1 MRFSWKPWGVS
12 PMRDLSGTGQVYRF
26 TLSQLLKSRANRVTL
41 IIMVLLAAVSMPLT
55 ALLGGE
61 TPETSDTA
69 GLTSVR
75 VDNRTDLVLDFS
87 GDAYWADTDFSA
99 DAGEP
104 DAVVTITGD
113 ETGYQVAV
121 NGGETA
127 DAGEL
132 SQLAETARQA
142 VRDACL
148 QAAGLSSRQLEALTA
163 STGEEDSHEEGFWVQ
178 YGYSILAMILCL
190 MSASYVIRAVVEEK
204 DSRLVELLLVSV
216 KPMAL
221 LAGKILAVMAFTF
234 GWLLAMLA
242 GLGVSCGLTAGL
254 MGPGVLQKQ
263 LSGLLAAVPRV
274 QEDLWQAAGVLLVL
288 LVSNLVIFILH
299 GIKPRTHRGGSVLS
313 LLSSLVKYVAG
324 IIIVCQ
330 SLSLLGVNVGTI
342 IASVGVLALVVGFS
356 AESLIADV
364 VIGAF
369 MLLENQYNVGDIVE
383 VNGFRGVVT
392 KIGIRTTSIT
402 DGGGNVKIINN
413 SEMKNILNRSD
424 NNSWSVSDISIP
436 YETDLEKLEA
446 QLPALL
452 EEIFRA
458 RGDVMLDTPQY
469 LGVQTLDASG
479 IVLRFWV
486 KVAEKNIYAGARA
499 LNRELLLGFRRLGV
513 ECPFPQMDVHMK

>member
-1 MRFSWKPWGVS
+1 
-12 PMRDLSGTGQVYRF
+12 MRDLSGTGQVYRF

-69 GLTSVR
+69 GLASVR

-99 DAGEP
+99 GAGEP

-121 NGGETA
+121 NGSETA

-148 QAAGLSSRQLEALTA
+148 RAAGLSSRQMEALTA
-163 STGEEDSHEEGFWVQ
+163 STGEEDSHEDGFWVQ

-242 GLGVSCGLTAGL
+242 GFGVSCGLTAGL

-288 LVSNLVIFILH
+288 LVSLGLGYLTMSLI
-299 GIKPRTHRGGSVLS
+299 GG
-313 LLSSLVKYVAG
+313 VAG
-324 IIIVCQ
+324 ACCSGMEEAGEATGPVM
-330 SLSLLGVNVGTI
+330 LLTMAGYL
-342 IASVGVLALVVGFS
+342 ASCVVGAVPSGPVAVFS
-356 AESLIADV
+356 TLCPV
-364 VIGAF
+364 V
-369 MLLENQYNVGDIVE
+369 
-383 VNGFRGVVT
+383 
-392 KIGIRTTSIT
+392 SIFCAPVQFA
-402 DGGGNVKIINN
+402 GGNV
-413 SEMKNILNRSD
+413 SFWLVLA
-424 NNSWSVSDISIP
+424 SWAIQAAVIWG
-436 YETDLEKLEA
+436 
-446 QLPALL
+446 LL
-452 EEIFRA
+452 
-458 RGDVMLDTPQY
+458 
-469 LGVQTLDASG
+469 TLASR
-479 IVLRFWV
+479 V
-486 KVAEKNIYAGARA
+486 YAGLIVHRGSRVK
-499 LNRELLLGFRRLGV
+499 LRELMSMAKGGAVR
-513 ECPFPQMDVHMK
+513 

>member
-1 MRFSWKPWGVS
+1 
-12 PMRDLSGTGQVYRF
+12 MRDLSGTGQVYRF

-69 GLTSVR
+69 GLASVR

-87 GDAYWADTDFSA
+87 GDAYWADTNFSA

-121 NGGETA
+121 NGSETA
-127 DAGEL
+127 HAGEL

-142 VRDACL
+142 IRDACL
-148 QAAGLSSRQLEALTA
+148 RAAGLSSRQLEALTA

-254 MGPGVLQKQ
+254 MGPGALQKQ

-288 LVSNLVIFILH
+288 LVSLGLGYLTMSLI
-299 GIKPRTHRGGSVLS
+299 GG
-313 LLSSLVKYVAG
+313 VAG
-324 IIIVCQ
+324 ACCSGMEEAGEATGPVM
-330 SLSLLGVNVGTI
+330 LLTMAGYL
-342 IASVGVLALVVGFS
+342 ASCVVGAVPSGPVAVFS
-356 AESLIADV
+356 TLCPV
-364 VIGAF
+364 V
-369 MLLENQYNVGDIVE
+369 
-383 VNGFRGVVT
+383 
-392 KIGIRTTSIT
+392 SIFCAPVQFA
-402 DGGGNVKIINN
+402 GGNVSIW
-413 SEMKNILNRSD
+413 LVLA
-424 NNSWSVSDISIP
+424 SWVIQAAVIWG
-436 YETDLEKLEA
+436 
-446 QLPALL
+446 LL
-452 EEIFRA
+452 
-458 RGDVMLDTPQY
+458 
-469 LGVQTLDASG
+469 TLASR
-479 IVLRFWV
+479 V
-486 KVAEKNIYAGARA
+486 YAGLIVHRGSRVK
-499 LNRELLLGFRRLGV
+499 LRELMSMAKGGAVR
-513 ECPFPQMDVHMK
+513 

>member
-69 GLTSVR
+69 GLASVR

-87 GDAYWADTDFSA
+87 GDAYWVDTDFSA

-121 NGGETA
+121 NGSETA

-148 QAAGLSSRQLEALTA
+148 RAAGLSSRQLEALTA

-242 GLGVSCGLTAGL
+242 GFGVSCGLTAGL
-254 MGPGVLQKQ
+254 MGSGVLQKQ

-288 LVSNLVIFILH
+288 LVSLGLGYLTMSLI
-299 GIKPRTHRGGSVLS
+299 GG
-313 LLSSLVKYVAG
+313 VAG
-324 IIIVCQ
+324 ACCSGMEEAGEATGPVM
-330 SLSLLGVNVGTI
+330 LLTMAGYL
-342 IASVGVLALVVGFS
+342 ASFVVGAVPSGPVAVFS
-356 AESLIADV
+356 TLCPV
-364 VIGAF
+364 V
-369 MLLENQYNVGDIVE
+369 
-383 VNGFRGVVT
+383 
-392 KIGIRTTSIT
+392 SIFCAPVQFA
-402 DGGGNVKIINN
+402 GGNV
-413 SEMKNILNRSD
+413 SFWLVLA
-424 NNSWSVSDISIP
+424 SWAIQAAVIWG
-436 YETDLEKLEA
+436 
-446 QLPALL
+446 LL
-452 EEIFRA
+452 
-458 RGDVMLDTPQY
+458 
-469 LGVQTLDASG
+469 TLASR
-479 IVLRFWV
+479 V
-486 KVAEKNIYAGARA
+486 YAGLIVHRGSRVK
-499 LNRELLLGFRRLGV
+499 LRELMSMAKGGAVR
-513 ECPFPQMDVHMK
+513 

>member
-26 TLSQLLKSRANRVTL
+26 TLSQLLKSRANRMTL

-69 GLTSVR
+69 GLASVR

-121 NGGETA
+121 NGSETA

-148 QAAGLSSRQLEALTA
+148 RAAGLSSRQLEALTA

-242 GLGVSCGLTAGL
+242 GFGVSCGLTAGL

-288 LVSNLVIFILH
+288 LVSLGLGYLTMSLI
-299 GIKPRTHRGGSVLS
+299 GG
-313 LLSSLVKYVAG
+313 VAG
-324 IIIVCQ
+324 ACCSGMEEAGEATGPVM
-330 SLSLLGVNVGTI
+330 LLTMTGYL
-342 IASVGVLALVVGFS
+342 ASCVVGAVPSGPVAVFS
-356 AESLIADV
+356 TLCPV
-364 VIGAF
+364 V
-369 MLLENQYNVGDIVE
+369 
-383 VNGFRGVVT
+383 
-392 KIGIRTTSIT
+392 SIFCAPVQFA
-402 DGGGNVKIINN
+402 GGNV
-413 SEMKNILNRSD
+413 SFWLVLA
-424 NNSWSVSDISIP
+424 SWAIQAAVIWG
-436 YETDLEKLEA
+436 
-446 QLPALL
+446 LL
-452 EEIFRA
+452 
-458 RGDVMLDTPQY
+458 
-469 LGVQTLDASG
+469 TLASR
-479 IVLRFWV
+479 V
-486 KVAEKNIYAGARA
+486 YAGLIVHRGSRVK
-499 LNRELLLGFRRLGV
+499 LRELMSMAKGGAIR
-513 ECPFPQMDVHMK
+513 

>member
-1 MRFSWKPWGVS
+1 
-12 PMRDLSGTGQVYRF
+12 MRDLSGTGQVYRF

-69 GLTSVR
+69 GLASVR
-75 VDNRTDLVLDFS
+75 VDNRTDLALDFS

-104 DAVVTITGD
+104 DAVVTVTGD

-121 NGGETA
+121 NGSETA

-148 QAAGLSSRQLEALTA
+148 RAAGLSSRRLEALTA
-163 STGEEDSHEEGFWVQ
+163 STGEEDSHEDGFWVQ

-288 LVSNLVIFILH
+288 LVSLGLGYLTMSLI
-299 GIKPRTHRGGSVLS
+299 GG
-313 LLSSLVKYVAG
+313 VAG
-324 IIIVCQ
+324 ACCSGMEEAGEATGPVM
-330 SLSLLGVNVGTI
+330 LLTMTGYL
-342 IASVGVLALVVGFS
+342 ASCVVGAVPSGPVAVFS
-356 AESLIADV
+356 TLCPV
-364 VIGAF
+364 V
-369 MLLENQYNVGDIVE
+369 
-383 VNGFRGVVT
+383 
-392 KIGIRTTSIT
+392 SIFCAPVQFA
-402 DGGGNVKIINN
+402 GGNV
-413 SEMKNILNRSD
+413 SFWLVLA
-424 NNSWSVSDISIP
+424 SWAIQAAVIWG
-436 YETDLEKLEA
+436 
-446 QLPALL
+446 LL
-452 EEIFRA
+452 
-458 RGDVMLDTPQY
+458 
-469 LGVQTLDASG
+469 TLASR
-479 IVLRFWV
+479 V
-486 KVAEKNIYAGARA
+486 YAGLIVHRGSRVK
-499 LNRELLLGFRRLGV
+499 LRELMSMAKGGAVR
-513 ECPFPQMDVHMK
+513 

>member
-1 MRFSWKPWGVS
+1 
-12 PMRDLSGTGQVYRF
+12 MRDLSGTGQVYRF

-69 GLTSVR
+69 GLASVR
-75 VDNRTDLVLDFS
+75 VDNRTDLALDFS
-87 GDAYWADTDFSA
+87 GDAYWADTDFSVG
-99 DAGEP
+99 AGEP

-121 NGGETA
+121 VGSETA
-127 DAGEL
+127 HAGEL

-148 QAAGLSSRQLEALTA
+148 RAAGLSSRQLEALTA
-163 STGEEDSHEEGFWVQ
+163 STGEEDSHEDGFWVQ

-274 QEDLWQAAGVLLVL
+274 QEDLWQVAGVLLVL
-288 LVSNLVIFILH
+288 LVSLGLGYLTMSLI
-299 GIKPRTHRGGSVLS
+299 GG
-313 LLSSLVKYVAG
+313 VAG
-324 IIIVCQ
+324 ACCSGMEEAGEATGPVM
-330 SLSLLGVNVGTI
+330 LLTMTGYL
-342 IASVGVLALVVGFS
+342 ASCVVGAVPSGPVAVFS
-356 AESLIADV
+356 TLCPV
-364 VIGAF
+364 V
-369 MLLENQYNVGDIVE
+369 
-383 VNGFRGVVT
+383 
-392 KIGIRTTSIT
+392 SIFCAPVQFA
-402 DGGGNVKIINN
+402 GGNV
-413 SEMKNILNRSD
+413 SFWLVLA
-424 NNSWSVSDISIP
+424 SWAIQAAVIWG
-436 YETDLEKLEA
+436 
-446 QLPALL
+446 LL
-452 EEIFRA
+452 
-458 RGDVMLDTPQY
+458 
-469 LGVQTLDASG
+469 TLASR
-479 IVLRFWV
+479 V
-486 KVAEKNIYAGARA
+486 YAGLIVHRGSRVK
-499 LNRELLLGFRRLGV
+499 LRELMSMAKGGAVR
-513 ECPFPQMDVHMK
+513 

>member
-69 GLTSVR
+69 GLASVR

-121 NGGETA
+121 NGSETA

-148 QAAGLSSRQLEALTA
+148 RAAGLSSRQLEALTA

-242 GLGVSCGLTAGL
+242 GFGVSCGLTAGL

-288 LVSNLVIFILH
+288 LVSLALGYLTMSLI
-299 GIKPRTHRGGSVLS
+299 GG
-313 LLSSLVKYVAG
+313 VAG
-324 IIIVCQ
+324 ACCSGMEEAGEATGPVM
-330 SLSLLGVNVGTI
+330 LLTMAGYL
-342 IASVGVLALVVGFS
+342 ASCVVGAVPSGPVAVFS
-356 AESLIADV
+356 TLCPV
-364 VIGAF
+364 V
-369 MLLENQYNVGDIVE
+369 
-383 VNGFRGVVT
+383 
-392 KIGIRTTSIT
+392 SIFCAPVQFA
-402 DGGGNVKIINN
+402 GGNV
-413 SEMKNILNRSD
+413 SFWLVLA
-424 NNSWSVSDISIP
+424 SWAIQAAVIWG
-436 YETDLEKLEA
+436 
-446 QLPALL
+446 LL
-452 EEIFRA
+452 
-458 RGDVMLDTPQY
+458 
-469 LGVQTLDASG
+469 TLASR
-479 IVLRFWV
+479 V
-486 KVAEKNIYAGARA
+486 YAGLIVHRGSRVK
-499 LNRELLLGFRRLGV
+499 LRELMSMAKGGAVR
-513 ECPFPQMDVHMK
+513 

>member
-69 GLTSVR
+69 SLTSVR

-121 NGGETA
+121 NGSETA

-178 YGYSILAMILCL
+178 YGYSILAMMVCL

-242 GLGVSCGLTAGL
+242 GFGVSCGLTAGL
-254 MGPGVLQKQ
+254 MGPDVLHRQ
-263 LSGLLAAVPRV
+263 LSGVLAALPQATPDVWYLVSLLA
-274 QEDLWQAAGVLLVL
+274 VL
-288 LVSNLVIFILH
+288 LVSLALGYLTMSII
-299 GIKPRTHRGGSVLS
+299 GG
-313 LLSSLVKYVAG
+313 VAG
-324 IIIVCQ
+324 ACCSGMEEAGEATGPVM
-330 SLSLLGVNVGTI
+330 LLTMAGYL
-342 IASVGVLALVVGFS
+342 ASCVVGAVPSGPVAVFFT
-356 AESLIADV
+356 LCPV
-364 VIGAF
+364 V
-369 MLLENQYNVGDIVE
+369 
-383 VNGFRGVVT
+383 
-392 KIGIRTTSIT
+392 SIFCAPVQFA
-402 DGGGNVKIINN
+402 GGNVSIW
-413 SEMKNILNRSD
+413 LVLA
-424 NNSWSVSDISIP
+424 SWAIQAAVIWG
-436 YETDLEKLEA
+436 
-446 QLPALL
+446 LL
-452 EEIFRA
+452 
-458 RGDVMLDTPQY
+458 
-469 LGVQTLDASG
+469 TLASR
-479 IVLRFWV
+479 V
-486 KVAEKNIYAGARA
+486 YAGLIVHRGSRVK
-499 LNRELLLGFRRLGV
+499 LRELMSMAKGGAVR
-513 ECPFPQMDVHMK
+513 

>member
-1 MRFSWKPWGVS
+1 
-12 PMRDLSGTGQVYRF
+12 MRDLSGTGQVYRF

-69 GLTSVR
+69 GLASVR

-104 DAVVTITGD
+104 DAVVTITSD

-121 NGGETA
+121 VGSESA
-127 DAGEL
+127 HAGEL

-148 QAAGLSSRQLEALTA
+148 RAAGLSSRQLEALTA
-163 STGEEDSHEEGFWVQ
+163 STGEEDSHEDGFWVQ

-254 MGPGVLQKQ
+254 MGPDVLHRQ
-263 LSGLLAAVPRV
+263 LSGVLAAVPRV

-288 LVSNLVIFILH
+288 LVSLGLGYLTMSLI
-299 GIKPRTHRGGSVLS
+299 GGVAGACCSGMEEAGEATGPVMLLTMAGYLASCVVGAVSSGPVAVLS
-313 LLSSLVKYVAG
+313 TLCP
-324 IIIVCQ
+324 IV
-330 SLSLLGVNVGTI
+330 
-342 IASVGVLALVVGFS
+342 
-356 AESLIADV
+356 
-364 VIGAF
+364 
-369 MLLENQYNVGDIVE
+369 
-383 VNGFRGVVT
+383 
-392 KIGIRTTSIT
+392 SIFCAPVQFA
-402 DGGGNVKIINN
+402 GGNVSIW
-413 SEMKNILNRSD
+413 LVLA
-424 NNSWSVSDISIP
+424 SWAIQAAVIWG
-436 YETDLEKLEA
+436 
-446 QLPALL
+446 LL
-452 EEIFRA
+452 
-458 RGDVMLDTPQY
+458 
-469 LGVQTLDASG
+469 TLASR
-479 IVLRFWV
+479 V
-486 KVAEKNIYAGARA
+486 YAGLIVHRGSRVK
-499 LNRELLLGFRRLGV
+499 LRELMSMAKGGAVR
-513 ECPFPQMDVHMK
+513 

>member
-1 MRFSWKPWGVS
+1 
-12 PMRDLSGTGQVYRF
+12 MRDLSGTGQVYRF

-41 IIMVLLAAVSMPLT
+41 IIMMLLAAVSMPLT

-121 NGGETA
+121 NGSETA

-178 YGYSILAMILCL
+178 YGYSILAMMVCL

-216 KPMAL
+216 KPM
-221 LAGKILAVMAFTF
+221 
-234 GWLLAMLA
+234 AMLA

-288 LVSNLVIFILH
+288 LVSLGLGYLTMSLI
-299 GIKPRTHRGGSVLS
+299 GG
-313 LLSSLVKYVAG
+313 VAG
-324 IIIVCQ
+324 ACCSGMEEAGEATGPVM
-330 SLSLLGVNVGTI
+330 LLTMAGYL
-342 IASVGVLALVVGFS
+342 ASCVVGAVPSGPVAVFS
-356 AESLIADV
+356 TLCPV
-364 VIGAF
+364 V
-369 MLLENQYNVGDIVE
+369 
-383 VNGFRGVVT
+383 
-392 KIGIRTTSIT
+392 SIFCAPVQFA
-402 DGGGNVKIINN
+402 GGNV
-413 SEMKNILNRSD
+413 SFWLVLA
-424 NNSWSVSDISIP
+424 SWAIQAAVIWG
-436 YETDLEKLEA
+436 
-446 QLPALL
+446 LL
-452 EEIFRA
+452 
-458 RGDVMLDTPQY
+458 
-469 LGVQTLDASG
+469 TLASR
-479 IVLRFWV
+479 V
-486 KVAEKNIYAGARA
+486 YAGLIVHRGSRVK
-499 LNRELLLGFRRLGV
+499 LRELMSMAKGGAVR
-513 ECPFPQMDVHMK
+513 

>member
-1 MRFSWKPWGVS
+1 
-12 PMRDLSGTGQVYRF
+12 MRDLSGTGQVYRF

-69 GLTSVR
+69 SLTSVR

-121 NGGETA
+121 NGSETA

-163 STGEEDSHEEGFWVQ
+163 STGEEDSHEDGFWVQ
-178 YGYSILAMILCL
+178 YGYSILAMMVCL

-242 GLGVSCGLTAGL
+242 GFGVSCGLTAGL

-263 LSGLLAAVPRV
+263 LSGLLAALP
-274 QEDLWQAAGVLLVL
+274 QATPDVWHLVSLLAVL
-288 LVSNLVIFILH
+288 LVSLALGYLTMSII
-299 GIKPRTHRGGSVLS
+299 GG
-313 LLSSLVKYVAG
+313 VAG
-324 IIIVCQ
+324 ACCSGMEEAGEATGPVM
-330 SLSLLGVNVGTI
+330 LLTMAGYL
-342 IASVGVLALVVGFS
+342 ASCVVGAVPSGPVAVFFT
-356 AESLIADV
+356 LCPV
-364 VIGAF
+364 V
-369 MLLENQYNVGDIVE
+369 
-383 VNGFRGVVT
+383 
-392 KIGIRTTSIT
+392 SIFCAPVQFA
-402 DGGGNVKIINN
+402 GGNVSIW
-413 SEMKNILNRSD
+413 LVLA
-424 NNSWSVSDISIP
+424 SWVIQAAVIWG
-436 YETDLEKLEA
+436 
-446 QLPALL
+446 LL
-452 EEIFRA
+452 
-458 RGDVMLDTPQY
+458 
-469 LGVQTLDASG
+469 TLASR
-479 IVLRFWV
+479 V
-486 KVAEKNIYAGARA
+486 YAGLIVHRGSRVKWREVFSMAKGGAAR
-499 LNRELLLGFRRLGV
+499 
-513 ECPFPQMDVHMK
+513 

>member
-1 MRFSWKPWGVS
+1 
-12 PMRDLSGTGQVYRF
+12 MRDLSGTGQVYRF

-75 VDNRTDLVLDFS
+75 EDNRTDLALDFS

-121 NGGETA
+121 VGSESA
-127 DAGEL
+127 HAGEL

-163 STGEEDSHEEGFWVQ
+163 STGEEDSHEDGFWVQ

-242 GLGVSCGLTAGL
+242 GFGVSCGLTAGL
-254 MGPGVLQKQ
+254 MGPGALQKQ

-288 LVSNLVIFILH
+288 LVSLGLGYLTMSLI
-299 GIKPRTHRGGSVLS
+299 GG
-313 LLSSLVKYVAG
+313 VAG
-324 IIIVCQ
+324 ACCSGMEEAGEATGPVM
-330 SLSLLGVNVGTI
+330 LLTMAGYL
-342 IASVGVLALVVGFS
+342 ASCVVGAVPSGPVAVFS
-356 AESLIADV
+356 TLCPV
-364 VIGAF
+364 V
-369 MLLENQYNVGDIVE
+369 
-383 VNGFRGVVT
+383 
-392 KIGIRTTSIT
+392 SIFCAPVQFA
-402 DGGGNVKIINN
+402 GGNVSIW
-413 SEMKNILNRSD
+413 LVLA
-424 NNSWSVSDISIP
+424 SWVIQAAVIWG
-436 YETDLEKLEA
+436 
-446 QLPALL
+446 LL
-452 EEIFRA
+452 
-458 RGDVMLDTPQY
+458 
-469 LGVQTLDASG
+469 TLASR
-479 IVLRFWV
+479 V
-486 KVAEKNIYAGARA
+486 YAGLIVHRGSRVK
-499 LNRELLLGFRRLGV
+499 LRELMSMAKGGAVR
-513 ECPFPQMDVHMK
+513 

>member
-75 VDNRTDLVLDFS
+75 VDNRTDLALDFS

-99 DAGEP
+99 GAGES

-121 NGGETA
+121 VGSETA

-242 GLGVSCGLTAGL
+242 GFGVSCGLTAGL
-254 MGPGVLQKQ
+254 MGSGVLQKQ

-288 LVSNLVIFILH
+288 LVSVGLGYLTMSLI
-299 GIKPRTHRGGSVLS
+299 GG
-313 LLSSLVKYVAG
+313 VAG
-324 IIIVCQ
+324 ACCSGMEDAGEATGPVM
-330 SLSLLGVNVGTI
+330 LLTMAGYL
-342 IASVGVLALVVGFS
+342 ASCVVGAVPSGPVAVFS
-356 AESLIADV
+356 TLCP
-364 VIGAF
+364 
-369 MLLENQYNVGDIVE
+369 IV
-383 VNGFRGVVT
+383 
-392 KIGIRTTSIT
+392 SIFCAPVQFA
-402 DGGGNVKIINN
+402 GGNV
-413 SEMKNILNRSD
+413 SFWLVLA
-424 NNSWSVSDISIP
+424 SWAIQAAVIWG
-436 YETDLEKLEA
+436 
-446 QLPALL
+446 LL
-452 EEIFRA
+452 
-458 RGDVMLDTPQY
+458 
-469 LGVQTLDASG
+469 TLASR
-479 IVLRFWV
+479 V
-486 KVAEKNIYAGARA
+486 YAGLIVHRGSRVK
-499 LNRELLLGFRRLGV
+499 LRELMSMAKGGAVR
-513 ECPFPQMDVHMK
+513 

>member
-26 TLSQLLKSRANRVTL
+26 TLSQLLKSRANRVTM

-69 GLTSVR
+69 SLASVR

-87 GDAYWADTDFSA
+87 GNAYWADTDFSA
-99 DAGEP
+99 GAGEP

-121 NGGETA
+121 NGSETA
-127 DAGEL
+127 HAGEL

-142 VRDACL
+142 IRDACL
-148 QAAGLSSRQLEALTA
+148 RAAGLSSRQLEALTA

-242 GLGVSCGLTAGL
+242 GFGVSCGLTAGL

-274 QEDLWQAAGVLLVL
+274 QEDLWQATGVLLVL
-288 LVSNLVIFILH
+288 LVSLGLGYLTMSLI
-299 GIKPRTHRGGSVLS
+299 GG
-313 LLSSLVKYVAG
+313 VAG
-324 IIIVCQ
+324 ACCSGMEEAGEATGPVM
-330 SLSLLGVNVGTI
+330 LLTMAGYL
-342 IASVGVLALVVGFS
+342 ASFVVGAVPSGPVAVFS
-356 AESLIADV
+356 TLCPV
-364 VIGAF
+364 V
-369 MLLENQYNVGDIVE
+369 
-383 VNGFRGVVT
+383 
-392 KIGIRTTSIT
+392 SIFCAPVQFA
-402 DGGGNVKIINN
+402 GGNV
-413 SEMKNILNRSD
+413 SFWLVLA
-424 NNSWSVSDISIP
+424 SWAIQAAVIWG
-436 YETDLEKLEA
+436 
-446 QLPALL
+446 LL
-452 EEIFRA
+452 
-458 RGDVMLDTPQY
+458 
-469 LGVQTLDASG
+469 TLASR
-479 IVLRFWV
+479 V
-486 KVAEKNIYAGARA
+486 YAGLIVHRGSRVK
-499 LNRELLLGFRRLGV
+499 LRELMSMAKGGAVR
-513 ECPFPQMDVHMK
+513 

>member
-1 MRFSWKPWGVS
+1 
-12 PMRDLSGTGQVYRF
+12 MRDLSGTGQVYRF

-69 GLTSVR
+69 SLTSVR
-75 VDNRTDLVLDFS
+75 VDNRTDLALDFS

-104 DAVVTITGD
+104 DAVVTVTGD

-121 NGGETA
+121 NGSEAA

-148 QAAGLSSRQLEALTA
+148 RAAGLSSRQLEALTA

-221 LAGKILAVMAFTF
+221 LAGKILAVMA
-234 GWLLAMLA
+234 

-274 QEDLWQAAGVLLVL
+274 QGDLWQAAGVLLVL
-288 LVSNLVIFILH
+288 LVSLGLGYLTMSLI
-299 GIKPRTHRGGSVLS
+299 GG
-313 LLSSLVKYVAG
+313 VAG
-324 IIIVCQ
+324 ACYSGMEEAGEATGPVM
-330 SLSLLGVNVGTI
+330 LLTMAGYL
-342 IASVGVLALVVGFS
+342 ASCVVGAVPSGPVAVFS
-356 AESLIADV
+356 TLCP
-364 VIGAF
+364 
-369 MLLENQYNVGDIVE
+369 IV
-383 VNGFRGVVT
+383 
-392 KIGIRTTSIT
+392 SIFCAPVQFA
-402 DGGGNVKIINN
+402 GGNVSIW
-413 SEMKNILNRSD
+413 LVLA
-424 NNSWSVSDISIP
+424 SWVIQAAVIWG
-436 YETDLEKLEA
+436 
-446 QLPALL
+446 LL
-452 EEIFRA
+452 
-458 RGDVMLDTPQY
+458 
-469 LGVQTLDASG
+469 TLASR
-479 IVLRFWV
+479 V
-486 KVAEKNIYAGARA
+486 YAGLIVHRGSRVK
-499 LNRELLLGFRRLGV
+499 LRELMSMAKGGAVR
-513 ECPFPQMDVHMK
+513 

>member
-69 GLTSVR
+69 GLASVR
-75 VDNRTDLVLDFS
+75 VDNRTDLALDFS

-99 DAGEP
+99 GAGEP

-121 NGGETA
+121 VGSESA
-127 DAGEL
+127 HAGEL

-142 VRDACL
+142 VRNACL

-163 STGEEDSHEEGFWVQ
+163 STGEEDSHEDGFWVQ

-242 GLGVSCGLTAGL
+242 GFGVSCGLTAGL

-274 QEDLWQAAGVLLVL
+274 QEDLWQATGVLLVL
-288 LVSNLVIFILH
+288 LVSLGLGYLTMSLI
-299 GIKPRTHRGGSVLS
+299 GG
-313 LLSSLVKYVAG
+313 VAG
-324 IIIVCQ
+324 ACCSGMEEAGEATGPVM
-330 SLSLLGVNVGTI
+330 LLTMTGYL
-342 IASVGVLALVVGFS
+342 ASCVVGAVPSGPVAVFS
-356 AESLIADV
+356 TLCPV
-364 VIGAF
+364 V
-369 MLLENQYNVGDIVE
+369 
-383 VNGFRGVVT
+383 
-392 KIGIRTTSIT
+392 SIFCAPVQFA
-402 DGGGNVKIINN
+402 GGNV
-413 SEMKNILNRSD
+413 SFWLVLA
-424 NNSWSVSDISIP
+424 SWAIQAAVIWG
-436 YETDLEKLEA
+436 
-446 QLPALL
+446 LL
-452 EEIFRA
+452 
-458 RGDVMLDTPQY
+458 
-469 LGVQTLDASG
+469 TLASR
-479 IVLRFWV
+479 V
-486 KVAEKNIYAGARA
+486 YAGLIVHRGSRVK
-499 LNRELLLGFRRLGV
+499 LRELMSMAKGGAVR
-513 ECPFPQMDVHMK
+513 

>member
-1 MRFSWKPWGVS
+1 
-12 PMRDLSGTGQVYRF
+12 MRDLSGTGQVYRF

-41 IIMVLLAAVSMPLT
+41 IIMVLLAAVSMPLM

-69 GLTSVR
+69 GLASVR

-121 NGGETA
+121 NGSETA

-148 QAAGLSSRQLEALTA
+148 RAAGLSSRQLEALTA

-242 GLGVSCGLTAGL
+242 GFGVSCGLTAGL
-254 MGPGVLQKQ
+254 MGSGVLQKQ

-288 LVSNLVIFILH
+288 LVSLGLGYLTMSLI
-299 GIKPRTHRGGSVLS
+299 GG
-313 LLSSLVKYVAG
+313 VAG
-324 IIIVCQ
+324 ACCSGMEEAGEATGPVM
-330 SLSLLGVNVGTI
+330 LLTMAGYL
-342 IASVGVLALVVGFS
+342 ASFVVGAVPSGPVAVFS
-356 AESLIADV
+356 TLCPV
-364 VIGAF
+364 V
-369 MLLENQYNVGDIVE
+369 
-383 VNGFRGVVT
+383 
-392 KIGIRTTSIT
+392 SIFCAPVQFA
-402 DGGGNVKIINN
+402 GGNV
-413 SEMKNILNRSD
+413 SFWLVLA
-424 NNSWSVSDISIP
+424 SWAIQAAVIWG
-436 YETDLEKLEA
+436 
-446 QLPALL
+446 LL
-452 EEIFRA
+452 
-458 RGDVMLDTPQY
+458 
-469 LGVQTLDASG
+469 TLASR
-479 IVLRFWV
+479 V
-486 KVAEKNIYAGARA
+486 YAGLIVHRGSRVK
-499 LNRELLLGFRRLGV
+499 LRELMSMAKGGAVR
-513 ECPFPQMDVHMK
+513 

>member
-69 GLTSVR
+69 GLASVR

-87 GDAYWADTDFSA
+87 GDAYWADTNFSA

-121 NGGETA
+121 NGSETA
-127 DAGEL
+127 HAGEL

-148 QAAGLSSRQLEALTA
+148 RAAGLSSRQLEALTA

-242 GLGVSCGLTAGL
+242 GFGVSCGLTAGL
-254 MGPGVLQKQ
+254 MGPGALQKQ

-274 QEDLWQAAGVLLVL
+274 QEDLWQVAGVLLVL
-288 LVSNLVIFILH
+288 LVSLGLGYLTMSLI
-299 GIKPRTHRGGSVLS
+299 GG
-313 LLSSLVKYVAG
+313 VAG
-324 IIIVCQ
+324 ACCSGMEEAGEATGPVM
-330 SLSLLGVNVGTI
+330 LLTMTGYL
-342 IASVGVLALVVGFS
+342 ASCVVGAVPSGPVAVFS
-356 AESLIADV
+356 TLCPV
-364 VIGAF
+364 V
-369 MLLENQYNVGDIVE
+369 
-383 VNGFRGVVT
+383 
-392 KIGIRTTSIT
+392 SIFCAPVQFA
-402 DGGGNVKIINN
+402 GGNV
-413 SEMKNILNRSD
+413 SFWLVLA
-424 NNSWSVSDISIP
+424 SWAIQAAVIWG
-436 YETDLEKLEA
+436 
-446 QLPALL
+446 LL
-452 EEIFRA
+452 
-458 RGDVMLDTPQY
+458 
-469 LGVQTLDASG
+469 TLASR
-479 IVLRFWV
+479 V
-486 KVAEKNIYAGARA
+486 YAGLIVHRGSRVK
-499 LNRELLLGFRRLGV
+499 LRELMSMAKGGAIR
-513 ECPFPQMDVHMK
+513 

>member
-1 MRFSWKPWGVS
+1 
-12 PMRDLSGTGQVYRF
+12 MRDLSGTGQVYRF

-75 VDNRTDLVLDFS
+75 VDNRTDLALDFS

-121 NGGETA
+121 VGSETA

-148 QAAGLSSRQLEALTA
+148 RAAGLSSRQLEALTA

-234 GWLLAMLA
+234 GWLLTMLA

-254 MGPGVLQKQ
+254 LGPGVLQKQ

-274 QEDLWQAAGVLLVL
+274 QGNLWQAAGVLLVL
-288 LVSNLVIFILH
+288 LVSLGLGYLTMSLI
-299 GIKPRTHRGGSVLS
+299 GG
-313 LLSSLVKYVAG
+313 VAG
-324 IIIVCQ
+324 ACCSGMEEAGEATGPVM
-330 SLSLLGVNVGTI
+330 LLTMAGYL
-342 IASVGVLALVVGFS
+342 ASCVVGAVPSGPVAVFS
-356 AESLIADV
+356 TLCP
-364 VIGAF
+364 
-369 MLLENQYNVGDIVE
+369 IV
-383 VNGFRGVVT
+383 
-392 KIGIRTTSIT
+392 SIFCAPVQFA
-402 DGGGNVKIINN
+402 GGNVSIW
-413 SEMKNILNRSD
+413 LVLA
-424 NNSWSVSDISIP
+424 SWVIQAAVIWG
-436 YETDLEKLEA
+436 
-446 QLPALL
+446 LL
-452 EEIFRA
+452 
-458 RGDVMLDTPQY
+458 
-469 LGVQTLDASG
+469 TLASR
-479 IVLRFWV
+479 V
-486 KVAEKNIYAGARA
+486 YAGLIVHRGSRVK
-499 LNRELLLGFRRLGV
+499 LRELMSMAKGGAVR
-513 ECPFPQMDVHMK
+513 

>member
-1 MRFSWKPWGVS
+1 
-12 PMRDLSGTGQVYRF
+12 MRDLSGTGQVYRF

-288 LVSNLVIFILH
+288 LVSLGLGYLTMSLI
-299 GIKPRTHRGGSVLS
+299 GG
-313 LLSSLVKYVAG
+313 VAG
-324 IIIVCQ
+324 ACCSGMEEAGEATGPVM
-330 SLSLLGVNVGTI
+330 LLTMAGYLASCVVGTVPSGPV
-342 IASVGVLALVVGFS
+342 AVFSTLCPVV
-356 AESLIADV
+356 
-364 VIGAF
+364 
-369 MLLENQYNVGDIVE
+369 
-383 VNGFRGVVT
+383 
-392 KIGIRTTSIT
+392 SIFCAPVQFA
-402 DGGGNVKIINN
+402 GGNV
-413 SEMKNILNRSD
+413 SFWLVLA
-424 NNSWSVSDISIP
+424 SWAIQAAV
-436 YETDLEKLEA
+436 LWG
-446 QLPALL
+446 LL
-452 EEIFRA
+452 
-458 RGDVMLDTPQY
+458 
-469 LGVQTLDASG
+469 TLASR
-479 IVLRFWV
+479 V
-486 KVAEKNIYAGARA
+486 YAGLIVHRGSRVK
-499 LNRELLLGFRRLGV
+499 LRELMSMAKGGAVR
-513 ECPFPQMDVHMK
+513 

>member
-1 MRFSWKPWGVS
+1 
-12 PMRDLSGTGQVYRF
+12 MRDLSGTGQVYRF

-69 GLTSVR
+69 GLASVR
-75 VDNRTDLVLDFS
+75 VDNRTDRALDFS

-121 NGGETA
+121 NGSETA
-127 DAGEL
+127 HAGEL

-148 QAAGLSSRQLEALTA
+148 RAAGLSSRQMEALTA
-163 STGEEDSHEEGFWVQ
+163 STEEEDSHEDGFWVQ

-263 LSGLLAAVPRV
+263 MSGLLAAVPRV

-288 LVSNLVIFILH
+288 LVSLGLGYLTMSLI
-299 GIKPRTHRGGSVLS
+299 GG
-313 LLSSLVKYVAG
+313 VAG
-324 IIIVCQ
+324 ACCSGMEEAGEATGPVM
-330 SLSLLGVNVGTI
+330 LLTMAGYL
-342 IASVGVLALVVGFS
+342 ASCVVGAVPSGPVAVFS
-356 AESLIADV
+356 TLCPV
-364 VIGAF
+364 V
-369 MLLENQYNVGDIVE
+369 
-383 VNGFRGVVT
+383 
-392 KIGIRTTSIT
+392 SIFCAPVQFA
-402 DGGGNVKIINN
+402 GGNV
-413 SEMKNILNRSD
+413 SFWLVLA
-424 NNSWSVSDISIP
+424 SWAIQAAVIWG
-436 YETDLEKLEA
+436 
-446 QLPALL
+446 LL
-452 EEIFRA
+452 
-458 RGDVMLDTPQY
+458 
-469 LGVQTLDASG
+469 TLASR
-479 IVLRFWV
+479 V
-486 KVAEKNIYAGARA
+486 YAGLIVHRGSRVK
-499 LNRELLLGFRRLGV
+499 LRELMSMAKGGAVR
-513 ECPFPQMDVHMK
+513 

>member
-1 MRFSWKPWGVS
+1 
-12 PMRDLSGTGQVYRF
+12 MRDLSGTGQVYRF

-69 GLTSVR
+69 GLASVR

-104 DAVVTITGD
+104 DAVVTVTGD

-121 NGGETA
+121 VGSESA
-127 DAGEL
+127 HAGEL

-163 STGEEDSHEEGFWVQ
+163 STGEEDSHEDGFWVQ

-242 GLGVSCGLTAGL
+242 GFGVSCGLTAGL
-254 MGPGVLQKQ
+254 MGSGVLQKQ
-263 LSGLLAAVPRV
+263 LSGLLAAVPQV

-288 LVSNLVIFILH
+288 LVSLGLGYLTMSLI
-299 GIKPRTHRGGSVLS
+299 GG
-313 LLSSLVKYVAG
+313 VAG
-324 IIIVCQ
+324 ACCSGMEDAGEATGPVM
-330 SLSLLGVNVGTI
+330 LLTMAGYL
-342 IASVGVLALVVGFS
+342 ASCVVGAVPSGPVAVFS
-356 AESLIADV
+356 TLCP
-364 VIGAF
+364 
-369 MLLENQYNVGDIVE
+369 IV
-383 VNGFRGVVT
+383 
-392 KIGIRTTSIT
+392 SIFCAPVQFA
-402 DGGGNVKIINN
+402 GGNV
-413 SEMKNILNRSD
+413 SFWLVLA
-424 NNSWSVSDISIP
+424 SWAIQAAVIWG
-436 YETDLEKLEA
+436 
-446 QLPALL
+446 LL
-452 EEIFRA
+452 
-458 RGDVMLDTPQY
+458 
-469 LGVQTLDASG
+469 TLASR
-479 IVLRFWV
+479 V
-486 KVAEKNIYAGARA
+486 YAGLIVHRGSRVK
-499 LNRELLLGFRRLGV
+499 LRELMSMAKGGAVR
-513 ECPFPQMDVHMK
+513 

>member
-1 MRFSWKPWGVS
+1 
-12 PMRDLSGTGQVYRF
+12 MRDLSGTGQVYRF

-75 VDNRTDLVLDFS
+75 VDNRTDLILDFS

-104 DAVVTITGD
+104 DAVVTVTGD

-121 NGGETA
+121 VGSESA
-127 DAGEL
+127 HAGEL

-163 STGEEDSHEEGFWVQ
+163 STGEEDSHEDGFWVQ

-242 GLGVSCGLTAGL
+242 GFGGSCGLTAGL
-254 MGPGVLQKQ
+254 MGSGVLQKQ

-288 LVSNLVIFILH
+288 LVSLGLGYLTMSLI
-299 GIKPRTHRGGSVLS
+299 GG
-313 LLSSLVKYVAG
+313 VAG
-324 IIIVCQ
+324 ACCSGMEDAGEATGPVM
-330 SLSLLGVNVGTI
+330 LLTMAGYL
-342 IASVGVLALVVGFS
+342 ASCVVGAVPSGPVAVFS
-356 AESLIADV
+356 TLCP
-364 VIGAF
+364 
-369 MLLENQYNVGDIVE
+369 IV
-383 VNGFRGVVT
+383 
-392 KIGIRTTSIT
+392 SIFCAPVQFA
-402 DGGGNVKIINN
+402 GGNV
-413 SEMKNILNRSD
+413 SFWLVLA
-424 NNSWSVSDISIP
+424 SWAIQAAVIWG
-436 YETDLEKLEA
+436 
-446 QLPALL
+446 LL
-452 EEIFRA
+452 
-458 RGDVMLDTPQY
+458 
-469 LGVQTLDASG
+469 TLASR
-479 IVLRFWV
+479 V
-486 KVAEKNIYAGARA
+486 YAGLIVHRGSRVK
-499 LNRELLLGFRRLGV
+499 LRELMSMAKGGAVR
-513 ECPFPQMDVHMK
+513 

>member
-1 MRFSWKPWGVS
+1 
-12 PMRDLSGTGQVYRF
+12 MRDLSGTGQVYRF

-69 GLTSVR
+69 GLASVR
-75 VDNRTDLVLDFS
+75 VDNRTDLALDFS

-121 NGGETA
+121 VGSESA
-127 DAGEL
+127 HAGEL

-142 VRDACL
+142 VRNACL

-274 QEDLWQAAGVLLVL
+274 QEDPWQAAGVLLVL
-288 LVSNLVIFILH
+288 LVSLALGYLTMSII
-299 GIKPRTHRGGSVLS
+299 GG
-313 LLSSLVKYVAG
+313 VAG
-324 IIIVCQ
+324 ACCSGMEEAGEATGPVM
-330 SLSLLGVNVGTI
+330 LLTMAGYL
-342 IASVGVLALVVGFS
+342 ASCVVGAVPSGPVAVFFT
-356 AESLIADV
+356 LCPV
-364 VIGAF
+364 V
-369 MLLENQYNVGDIVE
+369 
-383 VNGFRGVVT
+383 
-392 KIGIRTTSIT
+392 SIFCAPVQFA
-402 DGGGNVKIINN
+402 GGNVSIW
-413 SEMKNILNRSD
+413 LVLL
-424 NNSWSVSDISIP
+424 SWLIQAAVIWG
-436 YETDLEKLEA
+436 
-446 QLPALL
+446 LL
-452 EEIFRA
+452 
-458 RGDVMLDTPQY
+458 
-469 LGVQTLDASG
+469 TLASR
-479 IVLRFWV
+479 V
-486 KVAEKNIYAGARA
+486 YAGLIVHRGSRVK
-499 LNRELLLGFRRLGV
+499 LRELMSMAKGGAVR
-513 ECPFPQMDVHMK
+513 

>member
-1 MRFSWKPWGVS
+1 
-12 PMRDLSGTGQVYRF
+12 MRDLSGTGQVYRF

-69 GLTSVR
+69 GLASLR
-75 VDNRTDLVLDFS
+75 VDNRTDLALDFS

-121 NGGETA
+121 NGSETA
-127 DAGEL
+127 HAGEL

-148 QAAGLSSRQLEALTA
+148 RAAGLSSRQMEALTA
-163 STGEEDSHEEGFWVQ
+163 STGEEDSHEDGFWVQ

-263 LSGLLAAVPRV
+263 MSGLLAAVPRV

-288 LVSNLVIFILH
+288 LVSLGLGYLTMSLI
-299 GIKPRTHRGGSVLS
+299 GG
-313 LLSSLVKYVAG
+313 VAG
-324 IIIVCQ
+324 ACCSGMEEAGEATGPVM
-330 SLSLLGVNVGTI
+330 LLTMAGYL
-342 IASVGVLALVVGFS
+342 ASCVVGAVPSGPVAVFS
-356 AESLIADV
+356 TLCPV
-364 VIGAF
+364 V
-369 MLLENQYNVGDIVE
+369 
-383 VNGFRGVVT
+383 
-392 KIGIRTTSIT
+392 SIFCAPVQFA
-402 DGGGNVKIINN
+402 GGNV
-413 SEMKNILNRSD
+413 SFWLVLA
-424 NNSWSVSDISIP
+424 SWAIQAAVIWG
-436 YETDLEKLEA
+436 
-446 QLPALL
+446 LL
-452 EEIFRA
+452 
-458 RGDVMLDTPQY
+458 
-469 LGVQTLDASG
+469 TLASR
-479 IVLRFWV
+479 V
-486 KVAEKNIYAGARA
+486 YAGLIVHRGSRVK
-499 LNRELLLGFRRLGV
+499 LRELMSMAKGGAVR
-513 ECPFPQMDVHMK
+513 

>member
-1 MRFSWKPWGVS
+1 
-12 PMRDLSGTGQVYRF
+12 MRDLSGTGQVYRF

-69 GLTSVR
+69 GLASVR

-87 GDAYWADTDFSA
+87 GDAYWADTNFSA

-121 NGGETA
+121 IGSEAA

-163 STGEEDSHEEGFWVQ
+163 STGEEDSHEDGFWVQ

-288 LVSNLVIFILH
+288 LVSLGLGYLTMSLI
-299 GIKPRTHRGGSVLS
+299 GG
-313 LLSSLVKYVAG
+313 VAG
-324 IIIVCQ
+324 ACCSGMEEAGEATGPVM
-330 SLSLLGVNVGTI
+330 LLTMTGYL
-342 IASVGVLALVVGFS
+342 ASCVVGAVSSGPVAVFS
-356 AESLIADV
+356 TLCPV
-364 VIGAF
+364 V
-369 MLLENQYNVGDIVE
+369 
-383 VNGFRGVVT
+383 
-392 KIGIRTTSIT
+392 SIFCAPVQFA
-402 DGGGNVKIINN
+402 GGNV
-413 SEMKNILNRSD
+413 SFWLVLA
-424 NNSWSVSDISIP
+424 SWAIQAAVIWG
-436 YETDLEKLEA
+436 
-446 QLPALL
+446 LL
-452 EEIFRA
+452 
-458 RGDVMLDTPQY
+458 
-469 LGVQTLDASG
+469 TLASR
-479 IVLRFWV
+479 V
-486 KVAEKNIYAGARA
+486 YAGLIVHRGSRVK
-499 LNRELLLGFRRLGV
+499 LRELMSMAKGGAVR
-513 ECPFPQMDVHMK
+513 

>member
-1 MRFSWKPWGVS
+1 
-12 PMRDLSGTGQVYRF
+12 MRDLSGTGQVYRF

-55 ALLGGE
+55 TLLGGE

-69 GLTSVR
+69 GLASVR
-75 VDNRTDLVLDFS
+75 VDNRTDLALDFS

-121 NGGETA
+121 VGSESA
-127 DAGEL
+127 HAGEL

-148 QAAGLSSRQLEALTA
+148 RAAGLSSRQLEALTA

-288 LVSNLVIFILH
+288 LVSLGLGYLTMSLI
-299 GIKPRTHRGGSVLS
+299 GG
-313 LLSSLVKYVAG
+313 VAG
-324 IIIVCQ
+324 ACCSGMEEAGEATGPVM
-330 SLSLLGVNVGTI
+330 LLTMAGYL
-342 IASVGVLALVVGFS
+342 ASLVVGAVPSGPVAVFS
-356 AESLIADV
+356 TLCPV
-364 VIGAF
+364 V
-369 MLLENQYNVGDIVE
+369 
-383 VNGFRGVVT
+383 
-392 KIGIRTTSIT
+392 SIFCAPVQFA
-402 DGGGNVKIINN
+402 GGNV
-413 SEMKNILNRSD
+413 SFWLVLA
-424 NNSWSVSDISIP
+424 SWAIQAAVIWG
-436 YETDLEKLEA
+436 
-446 QLPALL
+446 LL
-452 EEIFRA
+452 
-458 RGDVMLDTPQY
+458 
-469 LGVQTLDASG
+469 TLASR
-479 IVLRFWV
+479 V
-486 KVAEKNIYAGARA
+486 YAGLIVHRGSRVK
-499 LNRELLLGFRRLGV
+499 LRELMSMAKGGAVR
-513 ECPFPQMDVHMK
+513 

>member
-1 MRFSWKPWGVS
+1 
-12 PMRDLSGTGQVYRF
+12 MRDLSGTGQVYRF

-69 GLTSVR
+69 SLTSVR
-75 VDNRTDLVLDFS
+75 VDNRTDLALDFS

-121 NGGETA
+121 NGSETA

-148 QAAGLSSRQLEALTA
+148 RAAGLSSRQLEALTA
-163 STGEEDSHEEGFWVQ
+163 FTGEEDSHEEGFWVQ
-178 YGYSILAMILCL
+178 YGYSILAMMVCL

-242 GLGVSCGLTAGL
+242 GFGVSCGLTAAL

-288 LVSNLVIFILH
+288 LVSLGLGYLTMSLI
-299 GIKPRTHRGGSVLS
+299 GG
-313 LLSSLVKYVAG
+313 VAG
-324 IIIVCQ
+324 ACCSGMEEAGEATGPVM
-330 SLSLLGVNVGTI
+330 LLTMAGYL
-342 IASVGVLALVVGFS
+342 ASCVVGAVPSGPVAVFS
-356 AESLIADV
+356 TLCP
-364 VIGAF
+364 
-369 MLLENQYNVGDIVE
+369 IV
-383 VNGFRGVVT
+383 
-392 KIGIRTTSIT
+392 SIFCAPVQFA
-402 DGGGNVKIINN
+402 GGNV
-413 SEMKNILNRSD
+413 SFWLVLA
-424 NNSWSVSDISIP
+424 SWAIQAAVIWG
-436 YETDLEKLEA
+436 
-446 QLPALL
+446 LL
-452 EEIFRA
+452 
-458 RGDVMLDTPQY
+458 
-469 LGVQTLDASG
+469 TLASR
-479 IVLRFWV
+479 V
-486 KVAEKNIYAGARA
+486 YAGLIVHRGSRVK
-499 LNRELLLGFRRLGV
+499 LRELMSMAKGGAVR
-513 ECPFPQMDVHMK
+513 

>member
-69 GLTSVR
+69 SLTSVR

-121 NGGETA
+121 NGSETA

-178 YGYSILAMILCL
+178 YGYSILAMMVCL

-242 GLGVSCGLTAGL
+242 GFGVSCGLTAGL
-254 MGPGVLQKQ
+254 MGPDVLHRQ
-263 LSGLLAAVPRV
+263 LSGVLAALPQATPDVWYLVSLLA
-274 QEDLWQAAGVLLVL
+274 VL
-288 LVSNLVIFILH
+288 LVSLALGYLTMSII
-299 GIKPRTHRGGSVLS
+299 GG
-313 LLSSLVKYVAG
+313 VAG
-324 IIIVCQ
+324 ACCSGMEEAGEATGPVM
-330 SLSLLGVNVGTI
+330 LLTMAGYL
-342 IASVGVLALVVGFS
+342 ASCVVGAVPSGPVAVFFT
-356 AESLIADV
+356 LCPV
-364 VIGAF
+364 V
-369 MLLENQYNVGDIVE
+369 
-383 VNGFRGVVT
+383 
-392 KIGIRTTSIT
+392 SIFCAPVQFA
-402 DGGGNVKIINN
+402 GGNVSIW
-413 SEMKNILNRSD
+413 LVLA
-424 NNSWSVSDISIP
+424 SWVIQAAVIWG
-436 YETDLEKLEA
+436 
-446 QLPALL
+446 LL
-452 EEIFRA
+452 
-458 RGDVMLDTPQY
+458 
-469 LGVQTLDASG
+469 TLASR
-479 IVLRFWV
+479 V
-486 KVAEKNIYAGARA
+486 YAGLIVHRGSRVKW
-499 LNRELLLGFRRLGV
+499 REVFSMAKGGAVR
-513 ECPFPQMDVHMK
+513 